1 MDNRAAARL
10 AGHQPDRRAHKQ
22 RPKQRF
28 EPWPNVPSS
37 SPWPAFNEIAPQRY
51 DAFVMSAT
59 GLGCAKTQA
68 SAGRVEV
75 SRTKWC
81 ITESNRAV
89 LIQFDGA
96 LENCIFYISP
106 MYEFSHSHGHSR
118 RFVNVANT
126 SALPPTADME
136 RTSICVAMGHNPTWR
151 LPSTFRACLGD
162 VAGVLDEK
170 LRGGANAVHWA
181 YTAIVKSGS
190 RSPHQLL
197 G

>member
-10 AGHQPDRRAHKQ
+10 AGHQPGRRAHKQ
-22 RPKQRF
+22 RPKQSF

-59 GLGCAKTQA
+59 
-68 SAGRVEV
+68 
-75 SRTKWC
+75 
-81 ITESNRAV
+81 
-89 LIQFDGA
+89 
-96 LENCIFYISP
+96 
-106 MYEFSHSHGHSR
+106 GHSR